1 MLIILPVQATSTTT
15 ALHDEV
21 PQQILR
27 CALSTQIS
35 ELEQQVQELTGKL
48 YSTEEELEV
57 IRATLRGTQAA
68 VLEVQLD

>member
-48 YSTEEELEV
+48 YSAEEELEV